1 MFIITG
7 FKLNL
12 KKIILFASRSGS
24 NAEKICKYFEK
35 KKNVSLELL
44 VCNNPNAKV
53 LKKTNKYFINSMI
66 IDYESFYNSSA
77 VLEKILNINPS
88 LIVLAGFLWKI
99 PEKLIKAF
107 PEKIINIHPA
117 LLPKFGGKG
126 MYGINIHNAVI
137 EKKETKSGITI
148 HYVNKNYD
156 EGEVIFQKTI
166 DIKKNETPEEL
177 SSRIL
182 KLEHN
187 FFPRIINQV
196 LESGK

>member
-1 MFIITG
+1 V

-12 KKIILFASRSGS
+12 KKIILFASGSGS

-35 KKNVSLELL
+35 KKSVSMDLL
-44 VCNNPNAKV
+44 ICNNPKANV
-53 LKKTNKYFINSMI
+53 LKKTKKYFINSLI
-66 IDYESFYNSSA
+66 IDHETFYNSSD
-77 VLEKILNINPS
+77 VLEKILNVNPS

-99 PEKLIKAF
+99 PEKLINSF

-126 MYGINIHNAVI
+126 MYGIRIHNAVI
-137 EKKETKSGITI
+137 EKKEKKSGITI

-182 KLEHN
+182 KLEHY

-196 LESGK
+196 LENGK

>member
-1 MFIITG
+1 M
-7 FKLNL
+7 NL
-12 KKIILFASRSGS
+12 KKIILFASGSGS
-24 NAEKICKYFEK
+24 NAEKICKYFKK

>member
-1 MFIITG
+1 M
-7 FKLNL
+7 NL
-12 KKIILFASRSGS
+12 KKIILFASGSGS
-24 NAEKICKYFEK
+24 NAEKICNYFEK